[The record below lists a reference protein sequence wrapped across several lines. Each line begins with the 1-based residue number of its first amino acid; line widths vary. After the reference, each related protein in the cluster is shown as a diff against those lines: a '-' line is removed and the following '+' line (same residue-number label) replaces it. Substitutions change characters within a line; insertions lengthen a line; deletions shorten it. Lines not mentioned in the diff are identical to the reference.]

1 MKLTTSILL
10 SLTFIL
16 SSCKPDEAEVTP
28 AEPSVE
34 TEVKAEPNK
43 EAPAVAIKVAP
54 KAEPVAAEPTPD
66 PIPEPEPAPAP
77 VAKPKKMTVAELA
90 ADIENN
96 PKAVAKKIAGLQNEL
111 ADVMETISDKDTADQ
126 ALFDIEPIIDD
137 LSVLGQAMVGMEN
150 QPDEELKAELQKI
163 ASAPRE
169 RLQKAGMQ
177 AAPVFMSDPT
187 LMTKLQGTMRK
198 LMEASKAG
206 Q

>member
-16 SSCKPDEAEVTP
+16 SSCKSDEAEVTP

-54 KAEPVAAEPTPD
+54 KAEL
-66 PIPEPEPAPAP
+66 